1 MTPTISKSVQK
12 QIQMLLASNMTY
24 EQVMERIPGL
34 KKSTLGRYANKFFPN
49 RMKATPGRRATI
61 GETTKS
67 YILHQYLNGLGYTIG
82 YSGVLK
88 LLKSMNFRAKIKA
101 KKPLLSKQHKERR
114 LAWAMAHKDWTTDD
128 WRRMVFSDET
138 KVNVFGSDGCKYYW
152 SRPEDVLQPHH
163 LDLTVKGS
171 QESVMVWGC
180 ITYDGPGYACWIH
193 DETMKAVDYVNIL
206 ETTLMDSL
214 K

>member
-1 MTPTISKSVQK
+1 
-12 QIQMLLASNMTY
+12 
-24 EQVMERIPGL
+24 
-34 KKSTLGRYANKFFPN
+34 
-49 RMKATPGRRATI
+49 MKAAPGRRATI

-67 YILHQYLNGLGYTIG
+67 YIRRQVIKGEFKTAKAVHQYLNGLGYTID

-138 KVNVFGSDGCKYYW
+138 KLKEAKEVSWYGV
-152 SRPEDVLQPHH
+152 VL
-163 LDLTVKGS
+163 LMMALGMLV
-171 QESVMVWGC
+171 
-180 ITYDGPGYACWIH
+180 GYMM
-193 DETMKAVDYVNIL
+193 EL
-206 ETTLMDSL
+206 
-214 K
+214 